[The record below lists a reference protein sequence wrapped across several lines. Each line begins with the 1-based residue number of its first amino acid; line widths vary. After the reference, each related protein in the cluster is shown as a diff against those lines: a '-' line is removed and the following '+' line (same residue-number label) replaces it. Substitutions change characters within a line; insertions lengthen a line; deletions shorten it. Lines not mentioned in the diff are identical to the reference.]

1 MAQAELSRWGMPH
14 FPWGQGLCLCAT
26 ARQALPAA
34 LLSGVGKAPQL
45 PVHLHLGSA
54 HNRHRFSWSHPTSPA
69 ASAPSS
75 SGVPQPPPAMWVQ
88 VLTTSV
94 ITQVEKPVGKKEPS
108 TPYTVKLRGAPFNV
122 TEVCVHG
129 RQDAEDGGGARM
141 RRSRELAVG
150 VELRSHIPEGRLE
163 WTGPVSKSE
172 GARGWRGI
180 SGVRVLALQV

>member
-1 MAQAELSRWGMPH
+1 
-14 FPWGQGLCLCAT
+14 
-26 ARQALPAA
+26 
-34 LLSGVGKAPQL
+34 
-45 PVHLHLGSA
+45 
-54 HNRHRFSWSHPTSPA
+54 
-69 ASAPSS
+69 
-75 SGVPQPPPAMWVQ
+75 MWVQ

-94 ITQVEKPVGKKEPS
+94 ITQVEKPVDKKEPS

-180 SGVRVLALQV
+180 SGVRVLVLQV